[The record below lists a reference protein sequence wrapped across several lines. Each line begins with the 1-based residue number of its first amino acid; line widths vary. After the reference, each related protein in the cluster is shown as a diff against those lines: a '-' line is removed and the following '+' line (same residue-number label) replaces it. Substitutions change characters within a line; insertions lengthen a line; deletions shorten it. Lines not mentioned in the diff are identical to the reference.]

1 MSSITTA
8 RYGKENVRVCKVE
21 RDKRTGVH
29 TVTEMT
35 VKVLLEGAIESSY
48 TQADNSVIIATDSI
62 KNTVYIKTK
71 EIPVTPPELY
81 AAALGSHFIEIYPH
95 ITTAK
100 VDITSDHWSRME
112 VSGQFH
118 PHAFVRKEA
127 ERRLVQAEVGIGKI
141 VVRSGLDDLALL
153 KSTGS
158 QFHGFIRDEYTTLP
172 DVWDRILSTKVH
184 CLWTWDMF
192 PSLGA
197 VRAAELKFDE
207 ALANARDITMKV
219 FAEEE
224 SASVQNTMYKMC
236 TQLLHAIPDVQVV
249 DPGPL
254 HTFANATLDLSW
266 FHGMQNLDEHAE
278 VYLPQSSPN
287 GLIELKVSRSN
298 NL

>member
-1 MSSITTA
+1 MTSITTA

-35 VKVLLEGAIESSY
+35 VTVLLEGAIESSY
-48 TQADNSVIIATDSI
+48 TKADNSVIIATDSI

-71 EIPVTPPELY
+71 ENPVTPPERY
-81 AAALGSHFIEIYPH
+81 AAVLGSHFIETYSH

-100 VDITSDHWSRME
+100 VDIISDHWTRME
-112 VSGQFH
+112 VSGQSH
-118 PHAFVRKEA
+118 PHAFVRKGA
-127 ERRLVQAEVGIGKI
+127 ERRLVQTEVGTGKI
-141 VVRSGLDDLALL
+141 VVRSGLYDLALL

-158 QFHGFIRDEYTTLP
+158 QFNGFIRDEYTVLP

-184 CLWTWDMF
+184 CLWTWELF
-192 PSLGA
+192 ASLGA
-197 VRAAELKFDE
+197 VHAAAPKFDE
-207 ALANARDITMKV
+207 ALTNAREITMKV

-249 DPGPL
+249 EYKLPNMHYHPI
-254 HTFANATLDLSW
+254 DLSW
-266 FHGMQNLDEHAE
+266 FHGMQNLDQHAE

-287 GLIELKVSRSN
+287 GLIELKVSRAN
-298 NL
+298 IL